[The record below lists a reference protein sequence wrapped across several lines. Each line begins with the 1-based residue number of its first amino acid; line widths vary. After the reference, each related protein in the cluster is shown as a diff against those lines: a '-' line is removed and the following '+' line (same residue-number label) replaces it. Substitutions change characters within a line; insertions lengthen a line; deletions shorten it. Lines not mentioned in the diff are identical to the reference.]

1 MRKVL
6 LATTALVATAGV
18 ASAEVSIGGYFY
30 MGYTD
35 ISDDASTSASGY
47 FTNSSQNE
55 VYIMF
60 SDSTDSGLNYGWT
73 VDLRDGMDNST
84 DNGTPAIDESSGYI
98 SGDFG
103 KIVFGNNDGAD
114 NSFQVGVVG
123 VGDSIAGN
131 NTHITTR
138 ATNGTAL
145 VGVDS
150 GAVANAAGVGDATGI
165 SYFTPNMSGFSMGI
179 THKDGGTAEDDIS
192 IGLKYSGEMMG
203 TSFTVGGGRYDNGES
218 GSSERTIDH
227 FGLTLSQGDISIG
240 INQSSDEEGT
250 TINTNNTYYG
260 IGYNVNDQLTVSI
273 ASFES
278 ENDVT
283 SGDKMSVL
291 GLGASYSLAPGL
303 SLGFG
308 LDQFENTDT
317 SASTKNEGTAMSASV
332 TMSF

>member
-47 FTNSSQNE
+47 FTNASQNE

-73 VDLRDGMDNST
+73 VDIRDGMDNSS
-84 DNGTPAIDESSGYI
+84 DSGTATVDESSGYI

-123 VGDSIAGN
+123 VGDSVAGN

-138 ATNGTAL
+138 STNGTAL

-150 GAVANAAGVGDATGI
+150 GVIANAANVGDATGI
-165 SYFTPNMSGFSMGI
+165 SYFTPNMGGFSMGI

-218 GSSERTIDH
+218 GSSERVIDH
-227 FGLTLSQGDISIG
+227 FGLTISQGDISIG
-240 INQSSDEEGT
+240 VNQSSDEEGT

-278 ENDVT
+278 ENDVA

>member
-18 ASAEVSIGGYFY
+18 ASAEVSISGSFY
-30 MGYTD
+30 IGYTD

-47 FTNSSQNE
+47 FTPNSQNE

-73 VDLRDGMDNST
+73 VELRDNTGNADDNST
-84 DNGTPAIDESSGYI
+84 PGIDESSGYI

-103 KIVFGNNDGAD
+103 KIVIGNNDGAD

-123 VGDSIAGN
+123 VGDSIAGD
-131 NTHITTR
+131 NTHITNR

-150 GAVANAAGVGDATGI
+150 GAIADASNIGDTTGI
-165 SYFTPNMSGFSMGI
+165 SYFTPNMGGFSMGI

-192 IGLKYSGEMMG
+192 IGVKYSGEMMG

-218 GSSERTIDH
+218 GATERVIDH
-227 FGLTLSQGDISIG
+227 FGVTLSQGDISIG
-240 INQSSDEEGT
+240 VNQNSDQLGT
-250 TINTNNTYYG
+250 TENTNNTYYG

-278 ENDVT
+278 ENDVAN
-283 SGDKMSVL
+283 GDKLSIL

-303 SLGFG
+303 FSRLWPR
-308 LDQFENTDT
+308 
-317 SASTKNEGTAMSASV
+317 SI
-332 TMSF
+332 